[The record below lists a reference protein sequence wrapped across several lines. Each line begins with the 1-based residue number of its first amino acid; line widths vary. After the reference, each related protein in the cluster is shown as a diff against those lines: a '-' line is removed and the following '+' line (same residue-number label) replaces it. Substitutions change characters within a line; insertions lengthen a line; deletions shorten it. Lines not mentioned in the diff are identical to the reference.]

1 MLIIYSIIRI
11 IFFVFFFFFFL
22 FWIFFCPNFLFF
34 KNTSARKKVKI
45 ILLPIANILNTGHRE
60 HTKMEPGHTCLS
72 SKNNRN
78 NNNNNINNCN
88 AGPYSIGLWHT
99 IWPLFNLYA
108 KAVMSGT
115 RFHHLQIY
123 SYCNLSHIY
132 TQSD

>member
-1 MLIIYSIIRI
+1 MLIIYSIICII
-11 IFFVFFFFFFL
+11 IFFLFFFFL
-22 FWIFFCPNFLFF
+22 LLNFFLSKFFLFF

-60 HTKMEPGHTCLS
+60 HTRMEPGHTCLS
-72 SKNNRN
+72 SKNNR

-88 AGPYSIGLWHT
+88 AGPYSIGLWHA

-132 TQSD
+132 TQTN